1 MMAHGPR
8 SPSERTI
15 AVGGDVLG
23 SVLVTGDQVQVT
35 VGAPPKAEPPAFRV
49 LTLIA
54 RPLDSR

>member
-1 MMAHGPR
+1 MAG
-8 SPSERTI
+8 ERTI

-23 SVLVTGDQVQVT
+23 SVLVTGDRAQVT
-35 VGAPPKAEPPAFRV
+35 VGAPGPAEPPALRV